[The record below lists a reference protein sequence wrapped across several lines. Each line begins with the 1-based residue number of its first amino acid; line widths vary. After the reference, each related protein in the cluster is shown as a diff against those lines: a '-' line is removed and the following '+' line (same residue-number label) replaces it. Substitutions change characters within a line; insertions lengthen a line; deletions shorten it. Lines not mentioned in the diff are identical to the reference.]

1 MRNRYLR
8 GMHPHSHTAQ
18 AIRTIHAANILNSLY
33 LLLIAYS
40 KLFRII
46 VSKDGREM
54 PKDSRD
60 TRKVIARLC
69 REGWI
74 MRQGKGDHV
83 NFSRPGFHGIITID
97 SGEKQ
102 VKKPVYNRIKRIT
115 GWE

>member
-1 MRNRYLR
+1 
-8 GMHPHSHTAQ
+8 
-18 AIRTIHAANILNSLY
+18 
-33 LLLIAYS
+33 
-40 KLFRII
+40 
-46 VSKDGREM
+46 M

-74 MRQGKGDHV
+74 TRQGKGDHV

-102 VKKPVYNRIKRIT
+102 VKKPIYNRIKRIT
-115 GWE
+115 GWD